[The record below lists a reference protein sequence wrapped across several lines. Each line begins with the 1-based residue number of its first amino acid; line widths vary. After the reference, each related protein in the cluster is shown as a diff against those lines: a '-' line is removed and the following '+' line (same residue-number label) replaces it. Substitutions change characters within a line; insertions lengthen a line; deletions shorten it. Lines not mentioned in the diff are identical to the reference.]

1 MFNINKIHPQGLQ
14 DLEVYL
20 FCVGA
25 VLKQTKKP
33 VINLMTEKKRK
44 ETTNKSISNQK
55 PIMLRVNQKYHETSI
70 NKSLEKQKL

>member
-1 MFNINKIHPQGLQ
+1 ML
-14 DLEVYL
+14 VL
-20 FCVGA
+20 FQN
-25 VLKQTKKP
+25 KQTKKP

-55 PIMLRVNQKYHETSI
+55 PTMLRVNQKYHDTSI